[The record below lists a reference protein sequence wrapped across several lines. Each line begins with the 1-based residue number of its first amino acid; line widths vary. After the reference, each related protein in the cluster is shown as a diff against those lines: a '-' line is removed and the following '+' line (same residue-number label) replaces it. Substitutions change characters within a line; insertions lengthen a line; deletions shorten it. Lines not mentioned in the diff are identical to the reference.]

1 MRLLEDGGGTA
12 RICNALL
19 DGFRHWEMG
28 RIRGSAESRRNKV
41 RTFGDVAVHGI
52 DDNRDFGRRH
62 GDDTTERSFWWWSG
76 GEVDQYLYW
85 A

>member
-52 DDNRDFGRRH
+52 DDNRDFG
-62 GDDTTERSFWWWSG
+62 
-76 GEVDQYLYW
+76 
-85 A
+85 

>member
-1 MRLLEDGGGTA
+1 MREQPTRRDTMRLLEDGGRTA

-52 DDNRDFGRRH
+52 DDNRDFG
-62 GDDTTERSFWWWSG
+62 
-76 GEVDQYLYW
+76 
-85 A
+85 